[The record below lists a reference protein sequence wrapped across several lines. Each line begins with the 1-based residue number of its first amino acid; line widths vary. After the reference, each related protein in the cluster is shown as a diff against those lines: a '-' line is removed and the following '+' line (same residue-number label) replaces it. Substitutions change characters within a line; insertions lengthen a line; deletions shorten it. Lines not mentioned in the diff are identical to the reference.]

1 MIRTIFVFAIVSL
14 GIAQAQEPL
23 EPAVAPAAPQPVIRL
38 QARPGIIVPLQ
49 QPATPAQ
56 QVVNLGDV
64 VINVVIAKVQDDG
77 KDAELTIAK
86 FGGKEASPTPRV
98 ATSYTTETRTR
109 KVVENGE
116 TKEVTYTVQVP
127 VTTVSNTKEN
137 FTPTE
142 QDRSVPVSTVQAF
155 DLKGN
160 PFSMADWTKRL
171 ATPQHVLL
179 LREPINQ
186 SNKLNP
192 FYAAILR
199 EDTMLLFLK
208 GEPVDIRLQTEVVLT
223 VYSAK
228 DFPIWQKDE
237 DLNDFIDLIKS
248 EVTPKAW
255 TDKATLR
262 PFPAQQSLV
271 VTATKATHEALAQFL
286 RVRRAEM
293 AKQVDK

>member
-1 MIRTIFVFAIVSL
+1 MIRTVFVFAIVSF
-14 GIAQAQEPL
+14 GMVQAQDPL
-23 EPAVAPAAPQPVIRL
+23 EPAVAPQPVVRL

-49 QPATPAQ
+49 PPAAPAQ

-64 VINVVIAKVQDDG
+64 VINVVIAKVLGDG

-86 FGGKEASPTPRV
+86 FGGKEANPVPRV
-98 ATSYTTETRTR
+98 VTSYNTETRKR

-142 QDRSVPVSTVQAF
+142 KDRSVPVSTVQAF

-160 PFSMADWTKRL
+160 PLSTADWTKRL
-171 ATPQHVLL
+171 ATPRHVLL
-179 LREPINQ
+179 LREPINEA
-186 SNKLNP
+186 NKLNP

-208 GEPVDIRLQTEVVLT
+208 GEPVDIRLQTEFIVN
-223 VYSAK
+223 VYSVK
-228 DFPIWQKDE
+228 EFPIWQKDE
-237 DLNDFIDLIKS
+237 DLNEFLDSIKT

-255 TDKATLR
+255 TEKAILK
-262 PFPAQQSLV
+262 PDPGQQSLV
-271 VTATKATHEALAQFL
+271 VAATRETHKALEKFL
-286 RVRRAEM
+286 ENRKAEM
-293 AKQVDK
+293 AKQADK